1 MRTRLAELLSLAVL
15 LAAAGVLFSRN
26 LHTATDYD
34 EGVYLASLDALRH
47 GQHLGSDV
55 FASQPPGFYLLLRL
69 LAWPFGH
76 SVTGI
81 RAAFLGVAV
90 VACLSV
96 YFLGRA
102 VGGRWAG
109 LGAAGLLAIAPPFPS
124 EAPLVAADVPSVAL
138 ALASLALAAYGFRRR
153 GIVLPAAAGAVF
165 ALAVSVKFL
174 AVPAVV
180 PLAAL
185 AIWGRASRRQI
196 AALLGG
202 ALAVLAAF
210 LIGYAGVLGDL
221 WHQSVTF
228 HRSSRGVGVGEPNG
242 HTVLHFLS
250 FHTPFAWL
258 VVLGLVSAVVAV
270 WRTWPLWLF
279 AVASGLFL
287 LWQKPLFEH
296 HLVLLATALAAPAG
310 TALGSVA
317 LRVPY
322 SAVAG
327 LALAAV
333 LAVGYAQQVHRID
346 LQQTA
351 EPEELVWG
359 SRCLAAVTTPGRLV
373 ASDQPIVAFRA
384 HRVLPGALVDTSFV
398 RLESG
403 SLTPARILETIDH
416 DHIPAVVAGRSFLIE
431 PKLLVGLRARFT
443 RHLVHHGVTLFLA
456 PRFGSRAAPASAP
469 GSCSGRRASR

>member
-1 MRTRLAELLSLAVL
+1 MRTRLAELLPLAAV

-47 GQHLGSDV
+47 GQHLGSEI

-76 SVTGI
+76 SVTEI
-81 RAAFLGVAV
+81 RSAFLGTAV
-90 VACLSV
+90 VACLAA

-102 VGGRWAG
+102 VGGHWAG
-109 LGAAGLLAIAPPFPS
+109 LGAAGLLAVAPPFPS
-124 EAPLVAADVPSVAL
+124 EAPRVTADVPSVAL
-138 ALASLALAAYGFRRR
+138 ALAALALAAFGFRRR
-153 GIVLPAAAGAVF
+153 GVALPALAGAVF
-165 ALAVSVKFL
+165 ALAISVKLL

-185 AIWGRASRRQI
+185 AFWGRASWRQLV
-196 AALLGG
+196 ALVGG
-202 ALAVLAAF
+202 AVVVAAAF

-221 WHQSVTF
+221 WRQSVTF
-228 HRSSRGVGVGEPNG
+228 HRSSRGFGGGEPNA
-242 HTVLHFLS
+242 HTVAHFLS

-258 VVLGLVSAVVAV
+258 VLAGLVVAV
-270 WRTWPLWLF
+270 IAARRTWPLWLF
-279 AVASGLFL
+279 AAASALFL

-296 HLVLLATALAAPAG
+296 HLVLLAAALAAPAG
-310 TALGSVA
+310 TALGSLA
-317 LRVPY
+317 LRAPY
-322 SAVAG
+322 GAVAG

-346 LQQTA
+346 LRRTA
-351 EPEELVWG
+351 EPEELLWG
-359 SRCLAAVTTPGRLV
+359 SRCLAAVTTPGQLV

-384 HRVLPGALVDTSFV
+384 HRVLPGTLVDTSFV
-398 RLESG
+398 RLASG
-403 SLTPARILETIDH
+403 SLPPARILETLDH
-416 DHIPAVVAGRSFLIE
+416 DRIPAVFVGRSFLNE
-431 PKLLVGLRARFT
+431 PALMAGLRARYA
-443 RHLVHHGVTLFLA
+443 RVAADNGVRLFLA
-456 PRFGSRAAPASAP
+456 LRFGSRAAPASAP